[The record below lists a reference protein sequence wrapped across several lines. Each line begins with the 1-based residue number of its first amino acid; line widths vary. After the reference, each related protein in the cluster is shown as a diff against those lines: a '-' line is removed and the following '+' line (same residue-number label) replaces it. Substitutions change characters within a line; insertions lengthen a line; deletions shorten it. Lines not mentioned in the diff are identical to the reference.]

1 MLFRCRWCE
10 RSYCEDCL
18 DWEKT
23 QLLGDNLKEYE
34 MLGFSAVTQAF
45 YIQCPG
51 CADLRMEDAEVDALC
66 TSQEEQVN
74 FDYAIWVSQ
83 EEEKAP
89 SKAERQD
96 SVLPSGAESMVDG
109 TTCDDSGLSTP
120 RFNMM
125 DHVQPPVRGS
135 KGRKT
140 LQLSPPKHPRTSV

>member
-34 MLGFSAVTQAF
+34 MLGFPAVTQAF

-51 CADLRMEDAEVDALC
+51 CVDSRKEDAEVEALC
-66 TSQEEQVN
+66 ANQEEQVDI
-74 FDYAIWVSQ
+74 DYAIWVSQ

-89 SKAERQD
+89 LKMERQS
-96 SVLPSGAESMVDG
+96 SVLPSRAESMIDG

-120 RFNMM
+120 RFNMV
-125 DHVQPPVRGS
+125 DDVSPSARNG
-135 KGRKT
+135 KGRKI
-140 LQLSPPKHPRTSV
+140 LHLSPPKRLRTNV